1 MHRAQPPTLAH
12 QRNTHGT
19 SNSRPLLSSFTSCLF
34 FPLLF
39 FSPSSPCGGTKDRRE
54 SQEAARF
61 NLFIP
66 RSLLISSLISLPP
79 SSLSLALSPFFFLF
93 ITALSISAA
102 LAAARRERIC
112 AHFSIPAP
120 RLRALLP
127 KRGIFPG
134 RATNETAVSTRAREF
149 PSSGEV
155 RRPEEKMMR
164 GVHSVRHATRAHNSS
179 AHGHS
184 LSLLSLPAIQPTYPV
199 HCASCTY

>member
-39 FSPSSPCGGTKDRRE
+39 FSPSSVRWHEGRRE

-79 SSLSLALSPFFFLF
+79 SSFWLFLLFSFFSLLRSPPRLLSRPLVAKEYARTFQFLF
-93 ITALSISAA
+93 P
-102 LAAARRERIC
+102 AAARYCPNEESFQAARLMKRC
-112 AHFSIPAP
+112 FDSRFLVNFP
-120 RLRALLP
+120 R
-127 KRGIFPG
+127 PG
-134 RATNETAVSTRAREF
+134 RYVDQKR
-149 PSSGEV
+149 
-155 RRPEEKMMR
+155 K
-164 GVHSVRHATRAHNSS
+164 
-179 AHGHS
+179 
-184 LSLLSLPAIQPTYPV
+184 
-199 HCASCTY
+199 

>member
-39 FSPSSPCGGTKDRRE
+39 FSPSSVRWHEGRRE

-79 SSLSLALSPFFFLF
+79 SSFWPLSPFFLSFHYCALHLGCSRGRSSRKNMRALF
-93 ITALSISAA
+93 NSCS
-102 LAAARRERIC
+102 
-112 AHFSIPAP
+112 PP
-120 RLRALLP
+120 PRALLP

-134 RATNETAVSTRAREF
+134 RATNETLFRLALVDF
-149 PSSGEV
+149 P
-155 RRPEEKMMR
+155 RPERYVGQKR
-164 GVHSVRHATRAHNSS
+164 K
-179 AHGHS
+179 
-184 LSLLSLPAIQPTYPV
+184 
-199 HCASCTY
+199 

>member
-34 FPLLF
+34 FFLFSFF
-39 FSPSSPCGGTKDRRE
+39 FSPSSVRWHEGRRE

-79 SSLSLALSPFFFLF
+79 FLFLALSPFFFLF
-93 ITALSISAA
+93 ITALSTSAA

-112 AHFSIPAP
+112 AHFSIPVP

-134 RATNETAVSTRAREF
+134 RATNETLSRLALVDF
-149 PSSGEV
+149 P
-155 RRPEEKMMR
+155 RPERYVGQKR
-164 GVHSVRHATRAHNSS
+164 K
-179 AHGHS
+179 
-184 LSLLSLPAIQPTYPV
+184 
-199 HCASCTY
+199 